1 MNEHQ
6 SGAPLHQGLAATHP
20 ISVIN
25 LRRTLRVCAG
35 VTKQAAE
42 QLSAL
47 QNGAKLPTESDAY
60 VAIAAVAIGER
71 FPIEISDNNHFLKA
85 LELARQGKMSAYVD
99 DAVDEVGSVL
109 RLMEKALRGLEL
121 LDHLPAPMPTGW
133 ANLPAP
139 ALARA
144 ITKHCLA
151 IIGPTSLR

>member
-6 SGAPLHQGLAATHP
+6 SDAPLHPARPATHP

-35 VTKQAAE
+35 AAKQAAE

-47 QNGAKLPTESDAY
+47 QNGAKLPIESDAY

-85 LELARQGKMSAYVD
+85 LELARQGKLSAYVD
-99 DAVDEVGSVL
+99 DAVDEVGSIL

-121 LDHLPAPMPTGW
+121 LDHLPVPVPTGW

-144 ITKHCLA
+144 ITSHCLA